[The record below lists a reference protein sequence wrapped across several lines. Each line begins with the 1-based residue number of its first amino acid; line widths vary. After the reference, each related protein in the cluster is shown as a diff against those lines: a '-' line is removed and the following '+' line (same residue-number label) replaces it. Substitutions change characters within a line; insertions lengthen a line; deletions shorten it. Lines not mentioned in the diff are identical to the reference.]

1 MKSKHHCIYVSW
13 SKTTTINSTLSS
25 MSTCVCVCVCV
36 LNITFNI
43 NVVLKMFFPFKNK
56 GALLPEGSKIVLTN
70 VLGSRPYFCISWN
83 VYSSK
88 GNHSYAQG
96 WETRKYSLV
105 ITIPKKKTMSS
116 LYIGS

>member
-1 MKSKHHCIYVSW
+1 MDLFFHSKI
-13 SKTTTINSTLSS
+13 
-25 MSTCVCVCVCV
+25 
-36 LNITFNI
+36 
-43 NVVLKMFFPFKNK
+43 K

-70 VLGSRPYFCISWN
+70 VLGSWPYFCISWN

-116 LYIGS
+116 LYIGSWHDGLKYKILQTNRGHENLKTLHFMSWALHERRNCKSL